1 MPTWARGRFDP
12 ASKASSER
20 LTRFVADRS
29 SQHEVES
36 STGKSACATKSS
48 ESFGKGES
56 KLARHRDAV
65 CRLCRR
71 EGQKLFL
78 KGLRCFT
85 EKCAIEKRNFVPGQ
99 HGQSRRPK
107 VAGYGLQLREKQKMK
122 RTYGLLER
130 QFRNYFEKAVRI
142 KGPTG
147 ENLIIMLE
155 RRLDNVVWR
164 AGLRLQSASAATRPS
179 RPRALNGKKVN
190 IPSYLVVVGEE
201 IAMKEK
207 MHQNAM
213 VLEARN
219 VAQSQNAVPW
229 LEQDREQFKAKVV
242 AFPKREDV
250 QTPPFNEQLIV
261 ELYSK

>member
-1 MPTWARGRFDP
+1 M
-12 ASKASSER
+12 
-20 LTRFVADRS
+20 
-29 SQHEVES
+29 
-36 STGKSACATKSS
+36 
-48 ESFGKGES
+48 
-56 KLARHRDAV
+56 ARHREAV

-99 HGQSRRPK
+99 HGQARRAK
-107 VAGYGLQLREKQKMK
+107 LAGYGLQLREKQKVK

-130 QFRNYFEKAVRI
+130 QFRTYVEKAERA

-147 ENLIIMLE
+147 ENLVVMLE

-164 AGLRLQSASAATRPS
+164 MGLAGS
-179 RPRALNGKKVN
+179 RAQARQLVLHGHIRVGGRKVN
-190 IPSYLVVVGEE
+190 IPSFLVRVGDE
-201 IAMKEK
+201 ISLKEK

-219 VAQSQNAVPW
+219 LAQSQNVVPW
-229 LEQDREQFKAKVV
+229 LEIDRENFKARVV
-242 AFPKREDV
+242 ALPKRENV
-250 QTPPFNEQLIV
+250 QTPPITEQLIV

>member
-1 MPTWARGRFDP
+1 M
-12 ASKASSER
+12 
-20 LTRFVADRS
+20 
-29 SQHEVES
+29 
-36 STGKSACATKSS
+36 
-48 ESFGKGES
+48 
-56 KLARHRDAV
+56 ARHREAV

-107 VAGYGLQLREKQKMK
+107 IAGYGLQLREKQKVK

-130 QFRNYFEKAVRI
+130 QFRAYFHKAEKA

-147 ENLIIMLE
+147 ENLIVMLE
-155 RRLDNVVWR
+155 RRLDNVVNRTGFASSR
-164 AGLRLQSASAATRPS
+164 AQARQFVLHGHVSV
-179 RPRALNGKKVN
+179 NGKKVN
-190 IPSYLVVVGEE
+190 IPSYLVAVGEE
-201 IAMKEK
+201 ITLKPK
-207 MHQNAM
+207 MHQNTM

-219 VAQSQNAVPW
+219 VAQSQNTVPW
-229 LEQDREQFKAKVV
+229 LEIDRDNFKARVV
-242 AFPKREDV
+242 AMPKRENI
-250 QTPPFNEQLIV
+250 QTPAFNEQLIV